1 MKRFTALVAALLLAV
16 MTYAQPIV
24 TSVGNLTVCT
34 DTLVVPVE
42 VVKVTNVGAISLVLE
57 FDNNVLNFVGSQNP
71 HPALSVG
78 YSTVVNQAGSKIYF
92 SWHSVAPLNILQ
104 GTLLEYVFTSAGG
117 YSDLTWDVNTQA
129 ACEYSD
135 VNTNVLAAT
144 FVDGSVTVVPD
155 PMITSNPAAVTLEEG
170 QNASFAIAASNATA
184 YQWQVSTDGGLTWT
198 DVSNTLPY
206 IGADQANLQILAVPV
221 TFNQYQYRC
230 IAAGMCSPDAISAPA
245 LLTVAPIITASIGSY
260 SFCADEIIV
269 PVDVTHFYGVAGVS
283 LTLGYNSVV
292 LNYNG
297 VHSTNPLLAGG
308 TFIDNSYLGKV
319 FISWFSLTPVDLGD
333 DVLLELAFTSSSPG
347 TSALVWDLTLADN
360 CQFNNIASDNI
371 TSIFVDGSVTVL
383 PTPFKYNMTGGGEY
397 CQGGQGVMIGLA
409 FSQIGVNYDLL
420 LNGTYVKT
428 VAGTGTALS
437 FGYQTAAGTY
447 TVYAVNANSGCDMN
461 MTGSKTI
468 TINPL
473 PVAEAGA
480 DDIMLSGT
488 STTLSGS
495 ATGGTP
501 GYNYSW
507 TPGGMSTQSVNV
519 SPAAT
524 QTYTLLVTDSKGCAD
539 SDDVTITVYMN
550 TIQGQVTYNN
560 MQQTPMAGVT
570 VYLQDVSGVKS
581 TLSDITDANGNYSFP
596 ELPNGTYELW
606 ASHNGTWGGV
616 NSTDALAI
624 MQHFILLHPITDPL
638 KVEASDVDASGYV
651 NSTDAFQTASRFVQN
666 ITSFAAGDWAFEEKQ
681 VTLNMDN
688 YVDVD
693 LKGICYGDANGSYI
707 PNLKASS
714 LVSLTQQGTM
724 NTLAAKTLE
733 IPVIAE
739 SAMEVGAISLEMR
752 IPANLKVTAVT
763 VGQEQASI
771 HQDGQNLSISWF
783 NTNAI
788 RLEQGNVMMRI
799 SGLTQGAVEGNFS
812 LLNGEIA
819 DGRARVIQNAG
830 LQMPKMTQAY
840 TALSLSNYP
849 NPFSTNTSIQF
860 NLPDAGQVSITVWN
874 LLGEK
879 VAEVA
884 NSAYEAGSYNLPFD
898 GTQLVPGMYHYKM
911 EVNGETTSRTMIRI
925 R

>member
-78 YSTVVNQAGSKIYF
+78 YSTVVNQAANKIYF

-104 GTLLEYVFTSAGG
+104 GTLMEYVFTSAGG
-117 YSDLTWDVNTQA
+117 YSDLTWDVTTQA

-135 VNTNVLAAT
+135 VNTNVLAAD
-144 FVDGSVTVVPD
+144 FVNGSVTVVPD
-155 PMITSNPAAVTLEEG
+155 PAIASNPADMTVEEG
-170 QNASFAIAASNATA
+170 QNASFTVSASNADT
-184 YQWQVSTDGGLTWT
+184 YQWQVSTDGGASWT
-198 DVSNTLPY
+198 NVTNTLPY
-206 IGADQANLQILAVPV
+206 IGADQATLQILAVPV
-221 TFNQYQYRC
+221 HFNQHQYRC
-230 IAAGMCSPDAISAPA
+230 IASGFCSPAATSAPA
-245 LLTVAPIITASIGSY
+245 LLTVSPIITASIGSY

-292 LNYNG
+292 LNYTG

-308 TFIDNSYLGKV
+308 TFFDNSSLGKI
-319 FISWFSLTPVDLGD
+319 FISWFSINPVDIGD

-360 CQFNNIASDNI
+360 CQFNNIGSDII

-397 CQGGQGVMIGLA
+397 CDGGQGVMIGLA
-409 FSQIGVNYDLL
+409 FSQIGVNYDLML
-420 LNGTYVKT
+420 DGSYLMTA
-428 VAGTGTALS
+428 AGTGTALS

-447 TVYAVNANSGCDMN
+447 TVYATNASSGCDMEMN
-461 MTGSKTI
+461 GSKTI

-473 PVAEAGA
+473 PEADAGA
-480 DDIMLSGT
+480 DEIMLSGT
-488 STTLSGS
+488 SATLNGS

-501 GYNYSW
+501 GYSYLW
-507 TPGGMSTQSVNV
+507 TPGGIATQSTTV

-524 QTYTLLVTDSKGCAD
+524 QTYTLLVTDSKGCTD
-539 SDDVTITVYMN
+539 SDDVEVIVYMN

-560 MQQTPMAGVT
+560 AQQTPMAGVT
-570 VYLQDVSGVKS
+570 VYLQDNSGYK
-581 TLSDITDANGNYSFP
+581 TIMTDITDANGNYSFP
-596 ELPNGTYELW
+596 ELPNGTYDIW
-606 ASHNGTWGGV
+606 ASHNGVWGGV

-624 MQHFILLHPITDPL
+624 MQHFILLQPITDPL

-714 LVSLTQQGTM
+714 LVSLSQQGTM
-724 NTLAAKTLE
+724 NSLLAKTLE
-733 IPVIAE
+733 ISVITE
-739 SAMEVGAISLEMR
+739 TAMEVGAISMELR
-752 IPANLKVTAVT
+752 IPANLQINGVS
-763 VGQEQASI
+763 VGQEQASFK
-771 HQDGQNLSISWF
+771 QNGQTLTISWF
-783 NTNAI
+783 NTVAVQ
-788 RLEQGNVMMRI
+788 LEQGNVMMR
-799 SGLTQGAVEGNFS
+799 LTATSKGAVEGSFRMIS
-812 LLNGEIA
+812 GEIA
-819 DGRARVIQNAG
+819 DARARVIHNAQ
-830 LQMPKMTQAY
+830 LQMPKMVQHSTEI
-840 TALSLSNYP
+840 SLGNYP
-849 NPFSTNTSIQF
+849 NPFSSSTTIQF
-860 NLPDAGQVSITVWN
+860 NLPEAGQLSLSIWN

-879 VAEVA
+879 VAEL
-884 NSAYEAGSYNLPFD
+884 AYGNYDAGNYSIPFD
-898 GTQLVPGMYHYKM
+898 ASQLVPGMYHYKL